1 MTANPEIDVVV
12 MSLAA
17 PAERVRMATAVL
29 SADERARVGRFIHDC
44 NRRRFVMARARLRE
58 LLGERLEVPA
68 QSVSFD
74 YGPAGKPALPGQPN
88 LRFNLSHSAELAVY
102 VFAMGID
109 VGVDVEQVRV
119 IDDADRLAART
130 FSPREQHAYRSLP
143 PHQQPL
149 AFFNCWTRKEAFVKA
164 TGHGLSPPLDSFDV
178 SLAPGETAE
187 ILRVGEKCG
196 ADCGWHLRSLVPAPG
211 FVAAVVSERP
221 S

>member
-12 MSLAA
+12 TSLTA
-17 PAERVRMATAVL
+17 PAERVRIATAIL
-29 SADERARVGRFIHDC
+29 SSDERARAARFIHDR

-68 QSVSFD
+68 QSVSFE
-74 YGPAGKPALPGQPN
+74 YGPTGKPALPRHHN

-102 VFAMGID
+102 VFAMDIE

-119 IDDADRLAART
+119 IDDAHRLAART
-130 FSPREQHAYRSLP
+130 FSPREHHAYRSLP
-143 PHQQPL
+143 PHEQPL

-178 SLAPGETAE
+178 SLAPAETAE

-196 ADCGWHLRSLVPAPG
+196 ADCGWHLGSIVPAPG

-221 S
+221 L

>member
-12 MSLAA
+12 TSLAA
-17 PAERVRMATAVL
+17 PVERVRMATAIL
-29 SADERARVGRFIHDC
+29 SSDERARASRFIHDR
-44 NRRRFVMARARLRE
+44 NRRRFVIARARLRE
-58 LLGERLEVPA
+58 LLGERLEIPA
-68 QSVSFD
+68 QSVSFQ
-74 YGPAGKPALPGQPN
+74 YGPAGKPALSGRGN

-102 VFAMGID
+102 VFAMDIE

-119 IDDADRLAART
+119 LDDADRLAART
-130 FSPREQHAYRSLP
+130 FSPRERHAYRSLP
-143 PHQQPL
+143 PHEQPL

-187 ILRVGEKCG
+187 ILRVGERCG
-196 ADCGWHLRSLVPAPG
+196 ADCGWRLRSIVPAPG